1 MPSLNDKITHNFKWS
16 EVLVDVISRR
26 QISTLNDVP
35 TDVQERLQG
44 ITEVAQKIR
53 EYFKIAFRC
62 NSGYRPWS
70 SGSAHQFG
78 KALDIQPVDQAHIR
92 LWPAIVFESI
102 QNALGEIGDEWFE
115 KWYCPNFTQTEGRMF
130 GFQRAFWEWSYS
142 SGGDGWLHIDREHRD
157 GSVSHPQ
164 LWIGYPVSSRGRVRM
179 VYEQYDGTYPWIKAG
194 RSGPAYS

>member
-35 TDVQERLQG
+35 TSVQERLQDIAG
-44 ITEVAQKIR
+44 AAQEIR
-53 EYFKIAFRC
+53 EHFGFSFRC

-78 KALDIQPVDQAHIR
+78 KALDIQPMDQAHTR
-92 LWPAIVFESI
+92 LWPAMVFEHV
-102 QNALGEIGDEWFE
+102 QDVLGGT
-115 KWYCPNFTQTEGRMF
+115 PLRLF

-142 SGGDGWLHIDREHRD
+142 SAGDGWLHIDKGHRD
-157 GSVSHPQ
+157 GSISHPQ

-179 VYEQYDGTYPWIKAG
+179 VYELYDGTYPWIKAG